1 MTDVD
6 TQKLGALRDLIL
18 DKAEA
23 EVMRITQKAQREAD
37 EWLSQELVKIDQEA
51 DLIINDARRR
61 AEEIRRREL
70 LAAEREVSREKLRLQ
85 NRLITQAKAVFL
97 DELVALR
104 SREDHWMILL
114 GLLLEAQEVLV
125 DLKKGSLRLAAIDSP
140 LGERIVSRSKE
151 LRPQID
157 MRFDSTPAPILGGLW
172 LIDDMGNRQVNSDWQ
187 TKVVEMSDTLTERLM
202 AIWQ

>member
-23 EVMRITQKAQREAD
+23 EAMRITQKAQHEAD
-37 EWLSQELVKIDQEA
+37 EWLSQELAKIDQEA

-114 GLLLEAQEVLV
+114 GLLLEAQEALV

-157 MRFDSTPAPILGGLW
+157 MRFDPTPAPILGGLW
-172 LIDDMGNRQVNSDWQ
+172 LIDDTGNRQVNSDWQ

-202 AIWQ
+202 TIWQ

>member
-1 MTDVD
+1 M
-6 TQKLGALRDLIL
+6 GALRDLIL

-125 DLKKGSLRLAAIDSP
+125 DLKKGSLRLAAIDFP

-172 LIDDMGNRQVNSDWQ
+172 LIDDTGNRQVNSDWQ

>member
-23 EVMRITQKAQREAD
+23 EVMKITQKAQREAD

-114 GLLLEAQEVLV
+114 GLLLEAQEALV
-125 DLKKGSLRLAAIDSP
+125 DLEKGSLRLAAIDSP

-157 MRFDSTPAPILGGLW
+157 MRFDSAPAPILGGLW
-172 LIDDMGNRQVNSDWQ
+172 LIDDRGNRQVNSDWQ

>member
-23 EVMRITQKAQREAD
+23 EAMRITQKAQQEAD

-114 GLLLEAQEVLV
+114 GLLLEAQEALV

-140 LGERIVSRSKE
+140 LGERIVSKSEE

-157 MRFDSTPAPILGGLW
+157 MRFDSAPAPILGGLW
-172 LIDDMGNRQVNSDWQ
+172 LIDDRGNRQVNSDWQ

-202 AIWQ
+202 TIWQ

>member
-23 EVMRITQKAQREAD
+23 EAMRITQKAQQEAD

-125 DLKKGSLRLAAIDSP
+125 DLEKGSLRLAAIDSP

-157 MRFDSTPAPILGGLW
+157 MRLDSIPAPILGGLW
-172 LIDDMGNRQVNSDWQ
+172 LIDDRGNRQVNSDWQ

>member
-23 EVMRITQKAQREAD
+23 EAMRITQKAQQEAD

-51 DLIINDARRR
+51 DLIINDARSR

-125 DLKKGSLRLAAIDSP
+125 DLKKGSLRLAAIDFP

-172 LIDDMGNRQVNSDWQ
+172 LIDDTGNRQVNSDWQ

>member
-1 MTDVD
+1 VTDVD

-23 EVMRITQKAQREAD
+23 EAMRITQKAQREAD

-114 GLLLEAQEVLV
+114 GLLLEAQEALV
-125 DLKKGSLRLAAIDSP
+125 DLEKGSLRLAAIDSP

-172 LIDDMGNRQVNSDWQ
+172 LIDDRGNRQVNSDWQ

-202 AIWQ
+202 TIWQ

>member
-114 GLLLEAQEVLV
+114 GLLLEAQEALV

-140 LGERIVSRSKE
+140 LGERIVSKSEE

-157 MRFDSTPAPILGGLW
+157 MRFDSAPAPILGGLW
-172 LIDDMGNRQVNSDWQ
+172 LIDDRGNRQVNSDWQ

-202 AIWQ
+202 TIWQ

>member
-114 GLLLEAQEVLV
+114 GLLLEAQEALV

>member
-114 GLLLEAQEVLV
+114 GLLLEAQEALV
-125 DLKKGSLRLAAIDSP
+125 DLEKGSLRLAAIDSP

-172 LIDDMGNRQVNSDWQ
+172 LIDDRGNRQVNSDWQ

-202 AIWQ
+202 TIWQ

>member
-23 EVMRITQKAQREAD
+23 EAMRITQKAQQEAD

-70 LAAEREVSREKLRLQ
+70 LAAEREISREKLRLQ

-104 SREDHWMILL
+104 SREDHWMVLL
-114 GLLLEAQEVLV
+114 GLLLESQEALV

-172 LIDDMGNRQVNSDWQ
+172 LIDDTGNRQVNSDWQ

>member
-114 GLLLEAQEVLV
+114 GLLLEAQEALV
-125 DLKKGSLRLAAIDSP
+125 DLEKGSLRLAAIDSP
-140 LGERIVSRSKE
+140 LGERIVSKSEE

-172 LIDDMGNRQVNSDWQ
+172 LIDDRGNRQVNSDWQ

-202 AIWQ
+202 TIWQ

>member
-23 EVMRITQKAQREAD
+23 EAMRITQKAQQEAD

-70 LAAEREVSREKLRLQ
+70 LAAEREISREKLRLQ

-104 SREDHWMILL
+104 SREDHWMVLL
-114 GLLLEAQEVLV
+114 GLLLEAQEALV

-172 LIDDMGNRQVNSDWQ
+172 LIDDRGNRQVNSDWQ

>member
-1 MTDVD
+1 M
-6 TQKLGALRDLIL
+6 GALRDLIL

-23 EVMRITQKAQREAD
+23 EAMRITQKAQQEAD

-61 AEEIRRREL
+61 AEEIRRREV

-85 NRLITQAKAVFL
+85 NRLITQTKAVFL
-97 DELVALR
+97 DGLVALR

-114 GLLLEAQEVLV
+114 GLLLEAQEALV
-125 DLKKGSLRLAAIDSP
+125 DLEKGSLRLAAIDSP

-172 LIDDMGNRQVNSDWQ
+172 LIDDTGNRQVNSDWQ

-202 AIWQ
+202 TIWQ

>member
-23 EVMRITQKAQREAD
+23 EAMRITQKAQQEAD

-114 GLLLEAQEVLV
+114 GLLLEAQEALV
-125 DLKKGSLRLAAIDSP
+125 DLEKGSLRLAAIDSP
-140 LGERIVSRSKE
+140 LGERIVSKSKE
-151 LRPQID
+151 FRPQID

>member
-114 GLLLEAQEVLV
+114 GLLLEAQEALV
-125 DLKKGSLRLAAIDSP
+125 DLEKGSLRLAAIDSP

-172 LIDDMGNRQVNSDWQ
+172 LIDDTGNRQVNSDWQ

>member
-1 MTDVD
+1 VTDVD

-114 GLLLEAQEVLV
+114 GLLLEAQEALV
-125 DLKKGSLRLAAIDSP
+125 DLEKGSLRLAAIDSP

-172 LIDDMGNRQVNSDWQ
+172 LIDDRGNRQVNSDWQ

-202 AIWQ
+202 TIWQ

>member
-104 SREDHWMILL
+104 PREDHWMILL
-114 GLLLEAQEVLV
+114 GLLLEAQEAIV
-125 DLKKGSLRLAAIDSP
+125 DLKKGFLRLAAIDSP

-157 MRFDSTPAPILGGLW
+157 MRFDPTPAPILGGLW
-172 LIDDMGNRQVNSDWQ
+172 LIDDTGNRQVNSDWQ

>member
-114 GLLLEAQEVLV
+114 GLLLEAQEALV

-172 LIDDMGNRQVNSDWQ
+172 LIDDTGNRQVNSDWQ

>member
-1 MTDVD
+1 
-6 TQKLGALRDLIL
+6 
-18 DKAEA
+18 
-23 EVMRITQKAQREAD
+23 
-37 EWLSQELVKIDQEA
+37 
-51 DLIINDARRR
+51 
-61 AEEIRRREL
+61 
-70 LAAEREVSREKLRLQ
+70 
-85 NRLITQAKAVFL
+85 
-97 DELVALR
+97 
-104 SREDHWMILL
+104 MILL
-114 GLLLEAQEVLV
+114 GLLLEAQEALV

-157 MRFDSTPAPILGGLW
+157 MRFDLTPAPILGGLW

>member
-125 DLKKGSLRLAAIDSP
+125 DLKKGSLRLAAIDFP

-172 LIDDMGNRQVNSDWQ
+172 LIDDTGNRQVNSDWQ

>member
-1 MTDVD
+1 VTDVD

-23 EVMRITQKAQREAD
+23 EAMRITQKAQHEAD
-37 EWLSQELVKIDQEA
+37 EWLSQELAKIDQEV

-125 DLKKGSLRLAAIDSP
+125 DLKKGSLRLAAIDFP

-172 LIDDMGNRQVNSDWQ
+172 LIDDTGNRQVNSDWQ

>member
-23 EVMRITQKAQREAD
+23 EVMKITQKAQREAD

-114 GLLLEAQEVLV
+114 GLLLEAQEALV
-125 DLKKGSLRLAAIDSP
+125 DLEKGSLRLAAIDSP

-172 LIDDMGNRQVNSDWQ
+172 LIDDRGNRQVNSDWQ

-202 AIWQ
+202 TIWQ

>member
-114 GLLLEAQEVLV
+114 GLLLEAQEALV
-125 DLKKGSLRLAAIDSP
+125 DLEKGSLRLAAIDSP

-172 LIDDMGNRQVNSDWQ
+172 LIDDTGNRQVNSDWQ

-202 AIWQ
+202 TIWQ

>member
-114 GLLLEAQEVLV
+114 GLLLEAQEAIV
-125 DLKKGSLRLAAIDSP
+125 DLKKGFLRLAAIDSP

-172 LIDDMGNRQVNSDWQ
+172 LIDDTGNRQVNSDWQ

>member
-23 EVMRITQKAQREAD
+23 EVMKITQKAQREAD

-114 GLLLEAQEVLV
+114 GLLLEAQEALV
-125 DLKKGSLRLAAIDSP
+125 DLEKGSLRLAAIDSP

-157 MRFDSTPAPILGGLW
+157 MRFDSAPAPILGGLW
-172 LIDDMGNRQVNSDWQ
+172 LIDDRGNRQVNSDWQ

-202 AIWQ
+202 TIWQ

>member
-1 MTDVD
+1 VTDVD

-23 EVMRITQKAQREAD
+23 EAMRITQKAQHEAD
-37 EWLSQELVKIDQEA
+37 EWLSQELAKIDQEV

-114 GLLLEAQEVLV
+114 GLLLEAQEALV

-157 MRFDSTPAPILGGLW
+157 MRFDPTPAPILGGLW
-172 LIDDMGNRQVNSDWQ
+172 LIDDTGNRQVNSDWQ

>member
-23 EVMRITQKAQREAD
+23 EAMRITQKAQQEAD

-70 LAAEREVSREKLRLQ
+70 LAAEREISREKLRLQ
-85 NRLITQAKAVFL
+85 NRLITQSKAVFL
-97 DELVALR
+97 DGLVALR
-104 SREDHWMILL
+104 SREDHWMVLL
-114 GLLLEAQEVLV
+114 GLLLEAQEALV

-157 MRFDSTPAPILGGLW
+157 MRFDPTPAPILGGLW
-172 LIDDMGNRQVNSDWQ
+172 LIDDTGNRQVNSDWQ

>member
-114 GLLLEAQEVLV
+114 GLLLEAQEALV
-125 DLKKGSLRLAAIDSP
+125 DLEKGSLRLAAIDSP
-140 LGERIVSRSKE
+140 LGERIVSKSKE

-172 LIDDMGNRQVNSDWQ
+172 LIDDRGNRQVNSDWQ

-202 AIWQ
+202 TIWQ

>member
-1 MTDVD
+1 VTDVD

-125 DLKKGSLRLAAIDSP
+125 DLKKGSLRLAAIDFP

-172 LIDDMGNRQVNSDWQ
+172 LIDDTGNRQVNSDWQ

>member
-114 GLLLEAQEVLV
+114 GLLLEAQEALV
-125 DLKKGSLRLAAIDSP
+125 DLEKGSLRLAAIDSP
-140 LGERIVSRSKE
+140 LGERIVSKSEE

-157 MRFDSTPAPILGGLW
+157 MRFDSAPAPILGGLW
-172 LIDDMGNRQVNSDWQ
+172 LIDDRGNRQVNSDWQ

-202 AIWQ
+202 TIWQ

>member
-23 EVMRITQKAQREAD
+23 EVMKITQKAQREAD

-114 GLLLEAQEVLV
+114 GLLLEAQEALV

-157 MRFDSTPAPILGGLW
+157 MRFDSAPAPILGGLW
-172 LIDDMGNRQVNSDWQ
+172 LIDDRGNRQVNSDWQ

-202 AIWQ
+202 TIWQ

>member
-23 EVMRITQKAQREAD
+23 EAMRITQKAQQEAD

-104 SREDHWMILL
+104 SREDHWMVLI
-114 GLLLEAQEVLV
+114 GLLLESQEALV

-172 LIDDMGNRQVNSDWQ
+172 LIDDTGNRQVNSDWQ

>member
-114 GLLLEAQEVLV
+114 GLLLEAQEALV
-125 DLKKGSLRLAAIDSP
+125 DLEKGSLRLAAIDSP

-157 MRFDSTPAPILGGLW
+157 MRFDSAPAPILGGLW
-172 LIDDMGNRQVNSDWQ
+172 LIDDRGNRQVNSDWQ

>member
-1 MTDVD
+1 VTDVD

-114 GLLLEAQEVLV
+114 GLLLEAQEALV
-125 DLKKGSLRLAAIDSP
+125 DLEKGSLRLAAIDSP
-140 LGERIVSRSKE
+140 LGERIVSKSEE

-157 MRFDSTPAPILGGLW
+157 MRFDSAPAPILGGLW
-172 LIDDMGNRQVNSDWQ
+172 LIDDRGNRQVNSDWQ

-202 AIWQ
+202 TIWQ

>member
-1 MTDVD
+1 
-6 TQKLGALRDLIL
+6 
-18 DKAEA
+18 
-23 EVMRITQKAQREAD
+23 
-37 EWLSQELVKIDQEA
+37 LVKIDQEA

-114 GLLLEAQEVLV
+114 GLLLEAQEALV
-125 DLKKGSLRLAAIDSP
+125 DLEKGSLRLAAIDSP
-140 LGERIVSRSKE
+140 LGERIVSKSEE

-157 MRFDSTPAPILGGLW
+157 MRFDSAPAPILGGLW
-172 LIDDMGNRQVNSDWQ
+172 LIDDRGNRQVNSDWQ

-202 AIWQ
+202 TIWQ

>member
-23 EVMRITQKAQREAD
+23 EAMRITQKAQQEAD

-61 AEEIRRREL
+61 AEEIRRREV

-85 NRLITQAKAVFL
+85 NRLITQTKAVFL
-97 DELVALR
+97 DGLVALR

-114 GLLLEAQEVLV
+114 GLLLEAQEALV
-125 DLKKGSLRLAAIDSP
+125 DLEKGSLRLAAIDSP

-172 LIDDMGNRQVNSDWQ
+172 LIDDTGNRQVNSDWQ

-202 AIWQ
+202 TIWQ